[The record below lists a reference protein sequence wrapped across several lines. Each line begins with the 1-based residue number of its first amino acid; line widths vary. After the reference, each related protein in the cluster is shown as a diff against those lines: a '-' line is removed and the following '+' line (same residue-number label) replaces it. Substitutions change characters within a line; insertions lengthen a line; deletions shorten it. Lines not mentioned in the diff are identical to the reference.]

1 MVLVQKEVIWN
12 DKKWII
18 DYETGTIYQ
27 KAVTAGLPV
36 QVRVGNYHFKKFK
49 DELYFA
55 TADKFYKI
63 ISGKVLEVSK
73 EEYDEIYNYRTL
85 NKKDPATLKLISTY
99 VISFIIDDIMHR
111 KFNLTVSIP
120 VENSNGVNI
129 FSKKFTPVIV
139 SQIKRI
145 TMSVIAILPI
155 QVNKKILKQTIHD
168 IYESVVKEDEDLF
181 NALIDNIYLNDK
193 ERFDFLSENITRSN
207 NLRKNNQAKF

>member
-1 MVLVQKEVIWN
+1 M
-12 DKKWII
+12 
-18 DYETGTIYQ
+18 
-27 KAVTAGLPV
+27 
-36 QVRVGNYHFKKFK
+36 
-49 DELYFA
+49 
-55 TADKFYKI
+55 
-63 ISGKVLEVSK
+63 EVSK

-111 KFNLTVSIP
+111 KFNLTVSIL

-168 IYESVVKEDEDLF
+168 IYESVIKEDEDLF

-193 ERFDFLSENITRSN
+193 EKFDFLSENITRSN

>member
-1 MVLVQKEVIWN
+1 MQKEVIWN

-18 DYETGTIYQ
+18 DYEMGTIYQ

-36 QVRVGNYHFKKFK
+36 QARVGNYHFKKFK

-55 TADKFYKI
+55 TEDKFYKI

-85 NKKDPATLKLISTY
+85 NKKDSATLKFISTY

-111 KFNLTVSIP
+111 KFNLTISIP
-120 VENSNGVNI
+120 VENSNVVNI
-129 FSKKFTPVIV
+129 FSKKFTPEIL

-155 QVNKKILKQTIHD
+155 QVNKKVLKQTIHD
-168 IYESVVKEDEDLF
+168 IYENVVKGDEDLF
-181 NALIDNIYLNDK
+181 NTLIDNIYLNDK
-193 ERFDFLSENITRSN
+193 ERFDYLSENITRSN